1 MTRKD
6 NQKNDNKVPEKH
18 SKNYEDKKSKIDK
31 EIEAELLEY
40 LNRDKTNEKEEKQE
54 KKKYKSAMFVVLLI
68 IVLLYLFKMGKHF
81 MYIDINA
88 PLLYFS

>member
-18 SKNYEDKKSKIDK
+18 KNY

-40 LNRDKTNEKEEKQE
+40 LNRDKTNEKKRSRKRKIQIGNVCCFTD
-54 KKKYKSAMFVVLLI
+54 YCFTILI
-68 IVLLYLFKMGKHF
+68 
-81 MYIDINA
+81 
-88 PLLYFS
+88 

>member
-54 KKKYKSAMFVVLLI
+54 KKNTNRQCLLF
-68 IVLLYLFKMGKHF
+68 Y
-81 MYIDINA
+81 
-88 PLLYFS
+88 